1 MLYNF
6 GKYLCKALAIVLVA
20 KYMKNPLLNMNQISN
35 FVLVIMVS
43 LYLLENF
50 APRVLGSVYSGL
62 GWNIGSSLI
71 ENLEVEDVEKAKE
84 EIEEKVKEITEKAD
98 ETTKNVD
105 DAVEQVKEVAKE
117 AVDKAKDTAIA
128 VEVAATVKGDTQ
140 VAELAKKT
148 KNEIEKTEQKVNEVV
163 EVAKDKISEQK
174 KIIKEKD
181 EILKNELLTQA
192 QKFCEYVKIKNIVKN
207 EENEENKHEEN
218 EDVETAKEEVSN
230 ILGGLDTSAGNY
242 ANFDFSK

>member
-1 MLYNF
+1 M
-6 GKYLCKALAIVLVA
+6 
-20 KYMKNPLLNMNQISN
+20 S
-35 FVLVIMVS
+35 
-43 LYLLENF
+43 
-50 APRVLGSVYSGL
+50 
-62 GWNIGSSLI
+62 
-71 ENLEVEDVEKAKE
+71 
-84 EIEEKVKEITEKAD
+84 
-98 ETTKNVD
+98 TKNLD

-117 AVDKAKDTAIA
+117 AVDKAKDTATA

-148 KNEIEKTEQKVNEVV
+148 KNEIEKTEQVVNQVV

-192 QKFCEYVKIKNIVKN
+192 QKFCEYVKIKNIVEQEEN
-207 EENEENKHEEN
+207 QENEEEVNK
-218 EDVETAKEEVSN
+218 DVEKAKEKVSN
-230 ILGGLDTSAGNY
+230 ILGGLDTTEGNY

>member
-1 MLYNF
+1 MLYSF
-6 GKYLCKALAIVLVA
+6 GKYLCKALAIVFVA
-20 KYMKNPLLNMNQISN
+20 KYMKNPLLNVNQISN

-62 GWNIGSSLI
+62 GWKIGSNLI

-84 EIEEKVKEITEKAD
+84 KVEEKVKEITEKAD
-98 ETTKNVD
+98 ETTKKVD

-117 AVDKAKDTAIA
+117 AVDKVKDTAVA
-128 VEVAATVKGDTQ
+128 VEVAATIKGDTQ

-148 KNEIEKTEQKVNEVV
+148 KNEIEKTEQVVNQVV

-192 QKFCEYVKIKNIVKN
+192 QKFCEYVKIKNIVKQEEN
-207 EENEENKHEEN
+207 QENEEEVNK
-218 EDVETAKEEVSN
+218 DVEKAKEQVST
-230 ILGGLDTSAGNY
+230 ILGGLDSSIGNY
-242 ANFDFSK
+242 ANFDFTK

>member
-1 MLYNF
+1 MLYNL

-20 KYMKNPLLNMNQISN
+20 KYMKNPLLNVNQISN

-50 APRVLGSVYSGL
+50 APRVLGAVYSGL

-71 ENLEVEDVEKAKE
+71 ENLEVEDVKE
-84 EIEEKVKEITEKAD
+84 VVEEKVKEITEKAD
-98 ETTKNVD
+98 ETTKKVD

-117 AVDKAKDTAIA
+117 AVNKVKDKAVA

-148 KNEIEKTEQKVNEVV
+148 KNEIEKTEQVVNEVV

-192 QKFCEYVKIKNIVKN
+192 QKFCEYVNMKNIVKN
-207 EENEENKHEEN
+207 EENEDGK
-218 EDVETAKEEVSN
+218 KEKEQAAN
-230 ILGGLDTSAGNY
+230 ILGGFDTGVGNY
-242 ANFDFSK
+242 ANFDFTK

>member
-1 MLYNF
+1 
-6 GKYLCKALAIVLVA
+6 
-20 KYMKNPLLNMNQISN
+20 MKNPLLNVNQISN

-98 ETTKNVD
+98 ETTKKVD

-117 AVDKAKDTAIA
+117 AVDKIKDTATA
-128 VEVAATVKGDTQ
+128 VEVAATIKGDTQ

-148 KNEIEKTEQKVNEVV
+148 KNEIEKTEQIVNEVV
-163 EVAKDKISEQK
+163 EVAKDKISVQK

-192 QKFCEYVKIKNIVKN
+192 QKFCEYVKMKNIVKQ
-207 EENEENKHEEN
+207 EVDKENENEEN
-218 EDVETAKEEVSN
+218 EDVEKAKEQVSN
-230 ILGGLDTSAGNY
+230 ILGGLDTSVGNY